1 MELQEQMKEARA
13 AWEKAPVHIKLMAG
27 KYMEPVL
34 TVIESLCQ
42 RSHSEVGAK
51 TMLATCKGSSC
62 SSGNS
67 GTCMGL
73 GSQQAKWPFPGE
85 SHE

>member
-1 MELQEQMKEARA
+1 MELQEQMKEAKA
-13 AWEKAPVHIKLMAG
+13 AWEKAPAHVKLMAG

-42 RSHSEVGAK
+42 LSHCGDGKK
-51 TMLATCKGSSC
+51 TIPNIYKDMNCSSGG

-67 GTCMGL
+67 DTYTDHGL
-73 GSQQAKWPFPGE
+73 QGMHK
-85 SHE
+85 